1 MNYEEIVTDANNLY
15 KAYKA
20 SIKGSKWK
28 ETTQKFM
35 MNFLRYLFAIQDD
48 LLNRTL
54 QNGPTKEFSLSER
67 GRVRPITSI
76 CIRDRI
82 IRHVLCDEIIL
93 PKVEKHVIYDNCASI
108 KGRGIS
114 RQRDRFEV
122 HLRRYYKQYGND
134 GWILFGDF
142 SKFYDNI
149 IHEIAKRELLKLF
162 DDDEFLDWILTLI
175 FEAFQID
182 VSYMTEEE
190 YASCME
196 DTFNKLEHRKIPKE
210 QLTGEKWMAKSVN
223 IGDQLSQIIGIYY
236 PYRIDNYVKYVRSQK
251 FYGRYM
257 DDWYIMSPSKE
268 ELKDLLSHIRAIAK
282 ELGIHINEKKT
293 RIVKI
298 SSTYRFLQV
307 KYTLTKDGKII
318 KRINP
323 DRVTAMRRKL
333 KKLSVKVMNGEIIY
347 ENVENM
353 FRGWMG
359 SFYKLLSK
367 EQRKNLIIFMK
378 TYLTKRLQWSTK
390 SWLYLIGHHKKNYR
404 RYVNGTVVSN
414 LTYHF

>member
-1 MNYEEIVTDANNLY
+1 MTYEEIVSDANNLY
-15 KAYKA
+15 KAYRA
-20 SIKGSKWK
+20 SIKGTKWK

-35 MNFLRYLFAIQDD
+35 MNFLRYIFSIQEE

-54 QNGPTKEFSLSER
+54 QNGPTEEFSLSER

-76 CIRDRI
+76 QIKDRI
-82 IRHVLCDEIIL
+82 IRHALCDEVIL
-93 PKVEKHVIYDNCASI
+93 PVVKKHIIYDNGASI

-114 RQRDRFEV
+114 HQRERFEV
-122 HLRRYYKQYGND
+122 HLRKYYKLHGND

-162 DDDEFLDWILTLI
+162 DDDEFIDWLLTLI
-175 FEAFQID
+175 FDGFKID
-182 VSYMTEEE
+182 VSYMTDEE
-190 YASCME
+190 YANCME
-196 DTFNKLEHRKIPKE
+196 STFNKNEYRKIPKE
-210 QLTGEKWMAKSVN
+210 KLTGEKWMAKSVN

-236 PYRIDNYVKYVRSQK
+236 PYRIDNYVKYVMSQK

-257 DDWYIMSPSKE
+257 DDWYIMNPDKQ
-268 ELKDLLSHIRAIAK
+268 ELLNILDGIRAIAN

-298 SSTYRFLQV
+298 SSTYKFLQI

-323 DRVTAMRRKL
+323 ERLTAMRRKL
-333 KKLSVKVMNGEIIY
+333 KKLAVKVRNDEIDY
-347 ENVENM
+347 DRVENM

-359 SFYKLLSK
+359 SFYKLMSK
-367 EQRKNLIIFMK
+367 QQRKNLIGLYEDLFDK
-378 TYLTKRLQWSTK
+378 T
-390 SWLYLIGHHKKNYR
+390 I
-404 RYVNGTVVSN
+404 TVVNKKLVIFDRSPQEK
-414 LTYHF
+414 

>member
-1 MNYEEIVTDANNLY
+1 MTYEEIVSDANNLY
-15 KAYKA
+15 KAYRA

-28 ETTQKFM
+28 ETTQKFI
-35 MNFLRYLFAIQDD
+35 MNFLRYIFSIQEE

-54 QNGPTKEFSLSER
+54 QNGPTEEFSLSER

-76 CIRDRI
+76 QIKDRI
-82 IRHVLCDEIIL
+82 VRHALCDEVIL
-93 PKVEKHVIYDNCASI
+93 PEVKKHIIYDNCASI

-114 RQRDRFEV
+114 RQRFRFEV
-122 HLRRYYKQYGND
+122 HLRKYYKLHGNE

-162 DDDEFLDWILTLI
+162 DDDKFIGWLLTLI
-175 FEAFQID
+175 FDGFKID
-182 VSYMTEEE
+182 VSYMTDEE
-190 YASCME
+190 YANCME
-196 DTFNKLEHRKIPKE
+196 STFNKNEYRKIPKE
-210 QLTGEKWMAKSVN
+210 KLTGEKWMAKSVN
-223 IGDQLSQIIGIYY
+223 IGDQLSQIVGIYY
-236 PYRIDNYVKYVRSQK
+236 PYRIDNYVKYVMSQK

-257 DDWYIMSPSKE
+257 DDWYVMNPDKQV
-268 ELKDLLSHIRAIAK
+268 LLNILDGIRTIAN

-298 SSTYRFLQV
+298 SSTYKFLQIR
-307 KYTLTKDGKII
+307 YTLTKDGKII

-333 KKLSVKVMNGEIIY
+333 KKLAVKVRNNEIDY
-347 ENVENM
+347 DGVENM

-359 SFYKLLSK
+359 SFYKLMSRQ
-367 EQRKNLIIFMK
+367 QRKNLIGLYEDLFDK
-378 TYLTKRLQWSTK
+378 T
-390 SWLYLIGHHKKNYR
+390 I
-404 RYVNGTVVSN
+404 TVVNKKLVIFDRSPQQKIKEV
-414 LTYHF
+414 

>member
-1 MNYEEIVTDANNLY
+1 MTYEEIVSDANNLY
-15 KAYKA
+15 KAYRA

-28 ETTQKFM
+28 ETTQKFI
-35 MNFLRYLFAIQDD
+35 MNFLRYIFSIQEE

-54 QNGPTKEFSLSER
+54 QNGPTEEFSLSER

-76 CIRDRI
+76 QIKDRI
-82 IRHVLCDEIIL
+82 VRHALCDEVIL
-93 PKVEKHVIYDNCASI
+93 PEVKKHIIYDNCASI

-114 RQRDRFEV
+114 RQRFRFEV
-122 HLRRYYKQYGND
+122 HLRRYYKQYGNE

-162 DDDEFLDWILTLI
+162 DDDKFIGWLLTLI
-175 FEAFQID
+175 FDGFKID
-182 VSYMTEEE
+182 VSYMTDEE
-190 YASCME
+190 YANCME
-196 DTFNKLEHRKIPKE
+196 STFNKNEYRKIPKE
-210 QLTGEKWMAKSVN
+210 KLTGEKWMAKSVN
-223 IGDQLSQIIGIYY
+223 IGDQLSQIVGIYY
-236 PYRIDNYVKYVRSQK
+236 PYRIDNYVKYVMSQK

-257 DDWYIMSPSKE
+257 DDWYVMNPDKQV
-268 ELKDLLSHIRAIAK
+268 LLNILDGIRTIAN

-298 SSTYRFLQV
+298 SSTYKFLQIR
-307 KYTLTKDGKII
+307 YTLTKDGKII

-333 KKLSVKVMNGEIIY
+333 KKLAVKVRNNEIDY
-347 ENVENM
+347 DGVENM

-359 SFYKLLSK
+359 SFYKLMSRQ
-367 EQRKNLIIFMK
+367 QRKNLIGLYEDLFDK
-378 TYLTKRLQWSTK
+378 T
-390 SWLYLIGHHKKNYR
+390 I
-404 RYVNGTVVSN
+404 TVVNKKLVIFDRSPQQKIKEV
-414 LTYHF
+414 